1 MEGSI
6 AAVDDAR
13 DSWDHGL
20 DDGELARELAAA
32 TAADLAELRELAE
45 HLDHRLRHGAGLPDP
60 ADAALPQTA
69 LSETA
74 GPGTSSASPSTVQID
89 GEAVFDAMQR
99 ALSEAEAASIA
110 LRGALE
116 RAHHLAER
124 LRQI

>member
-1 MEGSI
+1 VEGSI

-20 DDGELARELAAA
+20 DDGELARELAAT
-32 TAADLAELRELAE
+32 TAADLAELVELAV

-60 ADAALPQTA
+60 PG
-69 LSETA
+69 SE
-74 GPGTSSASPSTVQID
+74 SVSPSTVQID
-89 GEAVFDAMQR
+89 GETVIDAMQQ
-99 ALSEAEAASIA
+99 ALGEAEAASIA

-124 LRQI
+124 LRRI

>member
-1 MEGSI
+1 
-6 AAVDDAR
+6 VDDAR

-20 DDGELARELAAA
+20 DDGELARELAAT
-32 TAADLAELRELAE
+32 TAADLAELLELAV

-60 ADAALPQTA
+60 AGPTDAGRSP
-69 LSETA
+69 
-74 GPGTSSASPSTVQID
+74 TSSASPSTVQID
-89 GEAVFDAMQR
+89 GEAVIDAMQR